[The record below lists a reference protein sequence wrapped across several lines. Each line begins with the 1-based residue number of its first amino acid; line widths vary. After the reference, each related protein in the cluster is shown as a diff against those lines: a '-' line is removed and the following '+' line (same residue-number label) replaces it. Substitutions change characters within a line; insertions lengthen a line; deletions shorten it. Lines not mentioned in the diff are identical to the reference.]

1 VLATP
6 DGHRLANALVLA
18 LNGAELFDD
27 KALAAFEA
35 AAVEG
40 MGGAPTA
47 PVEVAGRAVLRSAG
61 ADRVALGFREGNLL
75 AIVSGPVDADVTLVV
90 TRQLEALA
98 RGEVGTV
105 EAFTPLVALE
115 PNAAFVPVD
124 AVTFEPIPPAGEEP
138 SSPEVP
144 DLAGATAVEGRYG
157 VVAGERRTVVWAI
170 AVDRGQYPSA
180 EALAPALPGL
190 ASARA
195 AGAPPQP
202 VEVIDRVVLVST
214 NEDGSPSARVFRHQG
229 LVLVVEGN
237 RADQLDAVVT
247 AWIVALGP
255 G

>member
-40 MGGAPTA
+40 LGGAPTA
-47 PVEVAGRAVLRSAG
+47 PVEVAGRTVLRSAG

-105 EAFTPLVALE
+105 EPFTPLVALE

-124 AVTFEPIPPAGEEP
+124 TVTFEPIPPAGEEP

-144 DLAGATAVEGRYG
+144 GLAGATAVEGRYG

-202 VEVIDRVVLVST
+202 VEVIDRVVLEST
-214 NEDGSPSARVFRHQG
+214 NADGSPSARVFRHQG